1 MVHPDP
7 APRACTAIEMWFD
20 FASPYSYL
28 SLARGGPLAAQAGLT
43 LVLRPFL
50 LGPIFKAQG
59 WHDTPFRLYPSKG
72 VYMLRDVARRAT
84 RFEVPYH
91 PPSVLPRLGLLAARV
106 AILGQDDPWCRPF
119 CEAVF
124 RANFVHDRDIQSP
137 AVIAAVLEELGLPA
151 TLLEQAAEA
160 PAKAALKTQTDE
172 AARRGVFGA
181 PAFFVGEEMFWG
193 DDRLED
199 ALAWARAPGLPPA
212 AWPATL
218 AGSALQK

>member
-7 APRACTAIEMWFD
+7 APRPSATIEMWFD

-28 SLARGGPLAAQAGLT
+28 SLARGGPLAAQAGVT
-43 LVLRPFL
+43 LVLRPFM

-59 WHDTPFRLYPSKG
+59 WDDTPFRLYPSKG
-72 VYMLRDVARRAT
+72 IYMLRDVVRRAT
-84 RFEVPYH
+84 RFGVPYR
-91 PPSVLPRLGLLAARV
+91 PPSAVPRLGLLAARI
-106 AILGQDDPWCRPF
+106 ATLGQDEAWCRPF

-124 RANFVHDRDIQSP
+124 RENFVHDRDIQSP
-137 AVIAAVLEELGLPA
+137 AVIAAVLQALGLPA
-151 TLLEQAAEA
+151 TLLEQAGEA
-160 PAKAALKTQTDE
+160 PAKAALKAQTEE

-181 PAFFVGEEMFWG
+181 PAFFVGEELFWG

-212 AWPATL
+212 APPATL